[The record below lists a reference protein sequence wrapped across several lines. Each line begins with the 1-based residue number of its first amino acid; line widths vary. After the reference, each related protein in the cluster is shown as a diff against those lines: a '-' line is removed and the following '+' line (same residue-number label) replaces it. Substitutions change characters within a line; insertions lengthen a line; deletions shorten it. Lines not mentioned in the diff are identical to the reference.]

1 MRFHRTTTLI
11 LVLLVGCL
19 ALFGCK
25 KKEEAPAPTPEATP
39 TPVETPAATPAP
51 APFKVTSIDLG
62 KAIGPDKKITDA
74 TTTFGPK
81 DTIYAVVS
89 SEGSGPDV
97 KLTVKWTFGD
107 KSQPVGTEDKT
118 VTPNGS
124 AGATEFHATK
134 KTPWPVGHYKV
145 EILADG
151 TSAGTKEYEVKK

>member
-25 KKEEAPAPTPEATP
+25 KKEEAPPPE
-39 TPVETPAATPAP
+39 VTPAATETPAP
-51 APFKVTSIDLG
+51 VVTPAVVAFKITSIDLG
-62 KAIGPDKKITDA
+62 KAIGADNKVTDA

-97 KLTVKWTFGD
+97 KLTAKWTFGD
-107 KSQPVGTEDKT
+107 NGQSVGNEDKT

-124 AGATEFHATK
+124 AGATEFHASK
-134 KTPWPVGHYKV
+134 KSGWPVGHYKV

-151 TSAGTKEYEVKK
+151 TSAGTKEFEVKK

>member
-11 LVLLVGCL
+11 LLGCI

-25 KKEEAPAPTPEATP
+25 KKEEAPPPETVAPAPVESPTP
-39 TPVETPAATPAP
+39 TPTPATV
-51 APFKVTSIDLG
+51 PFKVTSIDLG
-62 KAIGPDKKITDA
+62 KAIGPDKKVTDP

-97 KLTVKWTFGD
+97 KLTAKWTFGD
-107 KSQPVGTEDKT
+107 KGQPVGSEDKT

-124 AGATEFHATK
+124 ASATEFHASK
-134 KTPWPVGHYKV
+134 KSGWPVGHYKV

-151 TSAGTKEYEVKK
+151 TSAGTKEFEVKK